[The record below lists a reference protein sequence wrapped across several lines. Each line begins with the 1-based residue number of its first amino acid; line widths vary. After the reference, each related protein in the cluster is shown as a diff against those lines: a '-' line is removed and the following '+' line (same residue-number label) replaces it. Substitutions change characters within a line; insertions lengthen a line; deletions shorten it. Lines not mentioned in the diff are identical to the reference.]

1 MFSNKRLKAT
11 TDDSYGEVEKKTDG
25 DAFDIAFNTFGSR
38 NYDTRVPAA
47 QAAPSGRGTPPET
60 DEFKERQTKAMA
72 SLRKGHNAWDRT
84 SREWDGLVSKSAAH
98 KNTKGCKFEVDLKNL
113 TVKRRDLDDKL
124 KSIERKYLTDPKSLD
139 EDAMKWVSQYTHDLK
154 ETITQGQKK
163 ASALKPWFG
172 ID

>member
-1 MFSNKRLKAT
+1 MTSLK
-11 TDDSYGEVEKKTDG
+11 
-25 DAFDIAFNTFGSR
+25 
-38 NYDTRVPAA
+38 
-47 QAAPSGRGTPPET
+47 
-60 DEFKERQTKAMA
+60 
-72 SLRKGHNAWDRT
+72 KGHSAWDRT
-84 SREWDGLVSKSAAH
+84 SREWNGLVSKSAAH